1 MAKFSSRQEEQRELM
16 MITVTYRIETTG
28 SVEAMAEKIAS
39 DQSTGTFV
47 PVPGETEELKARVAA
62 RVLAIRHLPDAERP
76 TWLEVAD
83 GHGPIRR
90 AEADIA
96 FPLDA
101 IGTDL
106 SALMT
111 IAIGGVFSI
120 KGMTGIRIVDMK
132 LPEAFASAHPGPQ
145 FGLAGTRRL
154 TGVAE
159 RPIIGTIVKPALGLR
174 PHETAALVGELI
186 ESGVDFIKDD
196 EKLMSP
202 AYSPL
207 KERVEAIMPLILD
220 HEQKT
225 GKKVMY
231 AFGISHAD
239 PDEMMRNHDLVM
251 KSGGNCAVVNINSIG
266 FGGMSFLRKRSG
278 LVLHAH
284 RNGWDI
290 LTRDPGAGLDFKVYQ
305 QFWRLLGVDQFQING
320 IRIKYWEPDESF
332 VESFKAVSTPLFSK
346 ADCPLPV
353 AGSGQ
358 WGGQAPDTYNR
369 TGRTQDLLYL
379 CGGGIVSH
387 PGGPAAGVRAVQQ
400 AWQAAVADI
409 PLDEY
414 AKDHPELAASIA
426 KFGDGK
432 AA

>member
-1 MAKFSSRQEEQRELM
+1 MAKFSSRQEEQRDLM

-145 FGLAGTRRL
+145 FGLPGTRRL

>member
-1 MAKFSSRQEEQRELM
+1 MS
-16 MITVTYRIETTG
+16 MITLTYRIETPG
-28 SVEAMAEKIAS
+28 SIEAMAEKIAS

-62 RVLAIRHLPDAERP
+62 RVLAIRPLEDAKVP
-76 TWLEVAD
+76 GWPEVAE
-83 GHGPIRR
+83 GHGPLKR
-90 AEADIA
+90 ADVDIA

-111 IAIGGVFSI
+111 IAIGGVYSI
-120 KGMTGIRIVDMK
+120 KGMTGIRIVDLK
-132 LPEAFASAHPGPQ
+132 LPQEFKGAHPGPQ
-145 FGLAGTRRL
+145 FGIPGSRRL
-154 TGVAE
+154 TGVE
-159 RPIIGTIVKPALGLR
+159 GRPIIGTIVKPALGLR
-174 PHETAALVGELI
+174 PHETAELVGELI
-186 ESGVDFIKDD
+186 QSGVDFIKDD

-207 KERVEAIMPLILD
+207 RDRVDAIMPLILD

-239 PDEMMRNHDLVM
+239 PDEMMRNHDLVL
-251 KSGGNCAVVNINSIG
+251 KAGGNCAVVNINSIG

-290 LTRDPGAGLDFKVYQ
+290 LTRNPATGMDFKVYQ

-320 IRIKYWEPDESF
+320 IRVKYWEPDESF
-332 VESFKAVSTPLFSK
+332 VASFKAVSTPLFDA

-358 WGGQAPDTYNR
+358 WGGQAPETYQR
-369 TGRTQDLLYL
+369 TGRTTDLLYL

-409 PLDEY
+409 PLDVY

-426 KFGDGK
+426 KFADGK
-432 AA
+432 GA

>member
-145 FGLAGTRRL
+145 FGLPGTRRL

>member
-1 MAKFSSRQEEQRELM
+1 MAKFSSRQEEQRDLM

-145 FGLAGTRRL
+145 FGLPGTRRL

-239 PDEMMRNHDLVM
+239 PDEMMRNHDIVM
-251 KSGGNCAVVNINSIG
+251 KAGGNCAVVNINSIG